1 MSKRR
6 VREYHLICRTTGQS
20 YGGFASLSGAREY
33 VREEKLEAWDIFH
46 GNRLVE
52 RRELALSD
60 APARRWTA
68 RRGGDFERQLRVLV
82 VSTAIY

>member
-20 YGGFASLSGAREY
+20 YGGFASLAGAREY

-52 RRELALSD
+52 RRELD
-60 APARRWTA
+60 RVEAPARR
-68 RRGGDFERQLRVLV
+68 RMSRQGGDLDRHLRALV
-82 VSTAIY
+82 VSRAIH